1 MDLLALLVAVAA
13 LVAGLGL
20 GMFLGGR
27 PAAQMRSERD
37 AREAEFKAGLDT
49 ALAYAHETGVKR
61 LHMMAGHADAN
72 DPKAQAAYRA
82 SLALAA
88 DTLGEHGIDLLL
100 EPINGKDM
108 PGYFLNDFDQAAA

>member
-37 AREAEFKAGLDT
+37 AREAEFKAAAADLGR
-49 ALAYAHETGVKR
+49 AQIELASLKAETSGMESRFAELAHRILGESQKSFLER
-61 LHMMAGHADAN
+61 ADQRF
-72 DPKAQAAYRA
+72 AQA
-82 SLALAA
+82 
-88 DTLGEHGIDLLL
+88 G
-100 EPINGKDM
+100 
-108 PGYFLNDFDQAAA
+108 

>member
-37 AREAEFKAGLDT
+37 AREAEFKA
-49 ALAYAHETGVKR
+49 AA
-61 LHMMAGHADAN
+61 ADLGR
-72 DPKAQAAYRA
+72 AQIELA
-82 SLALAA
+82 SLKAETSGMESRFAELAHRI
-88 DTLGEHGIDLLL
+88 LGESPTSASPRRGR
-100 EPINGKDM
+100 PTKRR
-108 PGYFLNDFDQAAA
+108 